1 MSEQWSPG
9 WGTECDNRDSRG
21 LAIISSGKGQSKGIG
36 RCLQLIPELLY
47 KLELNF
53 KSLAH
58 KSQQQC
64 DIHQ

>member
-1 MSEQWSPG
+1 MSEQRNPAG
-9 WGTECDNRDSRG
+9 AECDNRNGRG
-21 LAIISSGKGQSKGIG
+21 LVIISSGKGQSKGIG
-36 RCLQLIPELLY
+36 RCLQLIPKLSY

-53 KSLAH
+53 KSLAQ